1 MLKFVGRILNTDP
14 LTIEYPAGYKQELE
28 KLAQKDSLIVKIAP
42 PRKLRTTGERSQNH
56 HLNGHIQQICI
67 ETGNDFAA
75 VKAVIKQMAVS
86 MGYPFRTFRGM
97 VIPYSE
103 AESSVQEC
111 AILIEAVH
119 MLAAELGINLK
130 ETEEI

>member
-1 MLKFVGRILNTDP
+1 MLEFVGRILNTDP
-14 LTIEYPAGYKQELE
+14 LTIEYPAGYKQGLE
-28 KLAQKDSLIVKIAP
+28 KLAQKDSLVFKIAP

>member
-1 MLKFVGRILNTDP
+1 MLEFVGRILSIEP
-14 LTIEYPAGYKQELE
+14 LIIEYPAGYKQGLE
-28 KLAQKDSLIVKIAP
+28 KLAQKDSLVFKIAP

-119 MLAAELGINLK
+119 RLAAEEGILLK
-130 ETEEI
+130 ETEI

>member
-1 MLKFVGRILNTDP
+1 MLEFTGCILSVEP
-14 LTIEYPAGYKQELE
+14 LIIEYPAGYKRELE
-28 KLAQKDSLIVKIAP
+28 KLAQKDSLTIKIAP
-42 PRKLRTTGERSQNH
+42 PRKLRSTGERSQNH
-56 HLNGHIQQICI
+56 HLNGHIQQICV

-75 VKAVIKQMAVS
+75 VKAVVKQMAVS

-97 VIPYSE
+97 VVPYSE
-103 AESSVQEC
+103 SEASVQEC

>member
-1 MLKFVGRILNTDP
+1 MLEFTGRILSIEP
-14 LTIEYPAGYKQELE
+14 LIIEYPAGYKQGLE

-111 AILIEAVH
+111 AMLIEAVH
-119 MLAAELGINLK
+119 RLAAEEGILLK
-130 ETEEI
+130 ETEI

>member
-1 MLKFVGRILNTDP
+1 MLEFVGRILSIEP
-14 LTIEYPAGYKQELE
+14 LIIEYPAGYKWELE
-28 KLAQKDSLIVKIAP
+28 KLAQKDSLVFKIAP

-56 HLNGHIQQICI
+56 HLNGHIQQICV

-119 MLAAELGINLK
+119 RLAAEEGILLK
-130 ETEEI
+130 ETEI

>member
-1 MLKFVGRILNTDP
+1 MLEFVGCILSVEP
-14 LTIEYPAGYKQELE
+14 LIIEYPAGYKRELE
-28 KLAQKDSLIVKIAP
+28 KLAQKDSLTIKIAP
-42 PRKLRTTGERSQNH
+42 PRKLRSTGERSQNH
-56 HLNGHIQQICI
+56 HLNGHIQQICV

-75 VKAVIKQMAVS
+75 VKAVVKQMAVS

-97 VIPYSE
+97 VVPYSE
-103 AESSVQEC
+103 SEASVQEC

>member
-1 MLKFVGRILNTDP
+1 MLEFVGRILSIEP
-14 LTIEYPAGYKQELE
+14 LIIEYPAGYKQGLE

-111 AILIEAVH
+111 AMLIEAVH
-119 MLAAELGINLK
+119 RLAAEEGILLK
-130 ETEEI
+130 ETEI

>member
-1 MLKFVGRILNTDP
+1 MLEFVGRILSIEP
-14 LTIEYPAGYKQELE
+14 LIIEYPAGYKQGLE

-42 PRKLRTTGERSQNH
+42 PRKLRSTGEWSQNH
-56 HLNGHIQQICI
+56 HLNGHIQQICV

-75 VKAVIKQMAVS
+75 VKAVVKQMAVS

-103 AESSVQEC
+103 AEASVQEC

-119 MLAAELGINLK
+119 RLAAELGINLK

>member
-1 MLKFVGRILNTDP
+1 MIEFVGRILSVEP
-14 LTIEYPAGYKQELE
+14 LIIEYPAGYKWELE
-28 KLAQKDSLIVKIAP
+28 KLAQKDSLVFKIAP
-42 PRKLRTTGERSQNH
+42 PRKLRSTGERSQNH
-56 HLNGHIQQICI
+56 HLNGHIQQICV

-75 VKAVIKQMAVS
+75 VKAVVKQMAVS

-97 VIPYSE
+97 VVPYSE
-103 AESSVQEC
+103 SEASVQEC

>member
-1 MLKFVGRILNTDP
+1 MLEFVGRILNTDP

-103 AESSVQEC
+103 AEASVQEC

-119 MLAAELGINLK
+119 RLAAELGINLK

>member
-1 MLKFVGRILNTDP
+1 MIEFVGRILSVEP
-14 LTIEYPAGYKQELE
+14 LIIEYPAGYKRELE
-28 KLAQKDSLIVKIAP
+28 KLAQKDSLTIKIAP
-42 PRKLRTTGERSQNH
+42 PRKLRSTGERSQNH
-56 HLNGHIQQICI
+56 HLNGHIQQICV

-75 VKAVIKQMAVS
+75 VKAVVKQMAVS

-97 VIPYSE
+97 VVPYSKAE
-103 AESSVQEC
+103 ASVQEC

>member
-1 MLKFVGRILNTDP
+1 MLEFTGRILSIEP
-14 LTIEYPAGYKQELE
+14 LIIEYPAGYKQGLE
-28 KLAQKDSLIVKIAP
+28 KLAQKDSLVFKIAP

-119 MLAAELGINLK
+119 RLAAEEGILLK
-130 ETEEI
+130 ETEI

>member
-1 MLKFVGRILNTDP
+1 MLEFTGCILSVEP
-14 LTIEYPAGYKQELE
+14 LIIEYPAGYKWELE
-28 KLAQKDSLIVKIAP
+28 KLAQKDSLTIKIAP
-42 PRKLRTTGERSQNH
+42 PRKLRSTGERSQNH
-56 HLNGHIQQICI
+56 HLNGHIQQICV

-75 VKAVIKQMAVS
+75 VKAVVKQMAVS

-97 VIPYSE
+97 VVPYSE
-103 AESSVQEC
+103 SEASVQEC

>member
-1 MLKFVGRILNTDP
+1 MLEFVGRILSTDP
-14 LTIEYPAGYKQELE
+14 LTIEYPAGYKQGLE
-28 KLAQKDSLIVKIAP
+28 KLAQKDSLVFKIAP

>member
-1 MLKFVGRILNTDP
+1 MVEFTGRILNTDP
-14 LTIEYPAGYKQELE
+14 LIIEYPAGYKQGLE
-28 KLAQKDSLIVKIAP
+28 KLAQKDSLVFKIAP

-119 MLAAELGINLK
+119 RLAAEEGILLK
-130 ETEEI
+130 ETEI

>member
-1 MLKFVGRILNTDP
+1 MLEFVGRILNTDP

>member
-1 MLKFVGRILNTDP
+1 MIEFVGRILSVEP
-14 LTIEYPAGYKQELE
+14 LIIEYPAGYKRELE
-28 KLAQKDSLIVKIAP
+28 KLAQKDSLTIKIAP
-42 PRKLRTTGERSQNH
+42 PRKLRSTGERSQNH
-56 HLNGHIQQICI
+56 HLNGHIQQICV

-75 VKAVIKQMAVS
+75 VKAVVKQMAVS

-97 VIPYSE
+97 VVPYSE
-103 AESSVQEC
+103 SEASVQEC